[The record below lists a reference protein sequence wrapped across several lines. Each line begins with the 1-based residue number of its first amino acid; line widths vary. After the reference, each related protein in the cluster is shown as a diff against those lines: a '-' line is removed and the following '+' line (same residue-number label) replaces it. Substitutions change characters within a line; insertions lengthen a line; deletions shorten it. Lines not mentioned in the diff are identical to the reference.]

1 MALLRPGNLVP
12 QVRTV
17 LWSVLTRRLLL
28 HDYHAMIVIRASLF
42 LAILNTDHA
51 VFSLYH
57 GHTLSLSLSI
67 TQFLTHTHY
76 LSHSLSLPLSLSLTL
91 SPDACRMAGSC
102 GNSSVF
108 YQYLRRYNI
117 ILSIHTLHCSQLLV
131 QLYSFLRLIVSLS
144 PSSRSWTYYEFILVF
159 ITNWS
164 KTNITISININIKTQ
179 I

>member
-28 HDYHAMIVIRASLF
+28 HDYYAMIVIRASLF

-57 GHTLSLSLSI
+57 GHTLSLSLSLSHN
-67 TQFLTHTHY
+67 FSHTHY
-76 LSHSLSLPLSLSLTL
+76 LLHSLSLSLSLTL

-144 PSSRSWTYYEFILVF
+144 PSSGPWTYYEFILVF

>member
-57 GHTLSLSLSI
+57 GHTLSI
-67 TQFLTHTHY
+67 
-76 LSHSLSLPLSLSLTL
+76 SLSLYRTISHTHTLSLTL
-91 SPDACRMAGSC
+91 SVSPTLTLPHSLTRCLQNGWELWQFFCLLSI
-102 GNSSVF
+102 SSEV
-108 YQYLRRYNI
+108 QYNI
-117 ILSIHTLHCSQLLV
+117 EHTYVTLLTITSTIV
-131 QLYSFLRLIVSLS
+131 FLPSFDCLSLS
-144 PSSRSWTYYEFILVF
+144 F
-159 ITNWS
+159 ITIL
-164 KTNITISININIKTQ
+164 NILWVYSSLHYKLKQNQYYNQ
-179 I
+179 Y